1 MIYSVIRIF
10 PSVSWT
16 ERATKNCLGF
26 RYFITLYLMNPSCIK
41 SQLSECGCIT
51 SKTYSFLRLRLK
63 AICCC
68 FSITLKQHLW
78 ISLLENIPM
87 ISLEKI
93 SAFLFV
99 FLFICALIIVIKN
112 SSNIKL
118 YGFVNLN
125 VELVAQLIGYATNFV
140 K

>member
-1 MIYSVIRIF
+1 MINSFFYSFIQMIYSVIRIF
-10 PSVSWT
+10 PSVPWS

-78 ISLLENIPM
+78 ISLLEI
-87 ISLEKI
+87 ILWYLQKRYLL
-93 SAFLFV
+93 FLFSIHLYNNWYKY
-99 FLFICALIIVIKN
+99 FRNNSIK
-112 SSNIKL
+112 
-118 YGFVNLN
+118 
-125 VELVAQLIGYATNFV
+125 YAYKTIH
-140 K
+140 KM

>member
-1 MIYSVIRIF
+1 MLTLNVLLKYTNLDVTFFCYKDAHLRFKMLSMINSFFYSFIQMIYSVIRIF
-10 PSVSWT
+10 PSVPWS

-78 ISLLENIPM
+78 ISLLE
-87 ISLEKI
+87 
-93 SAFLFV
+93 
-99 FLFICALIIVIKN
+99 II
-112 SSNIKL
+112 L
-118 YGFVNLN
+118 WYL
-125 VELVAQLIGYATNFV
+125 
-140 K
+140 

>member
-1 MIYSVIRIF
+1 MINSFFYSFIQMIYSVIRIF
-10 PSVSWT
+10 PSVPWT

-78 ISLLENIPM
+78 ISLLEIILWYLQKRYLLFCLFSIPLYNNRYNYFRNN
-87 ISLEKI
+87 S
-93 SAFLFV
+93 
-99 FLFICALIIVIKN
+99 IK
-112 SSNIKL
+112 
-118 YGFVNLN
+118 
-125 VELVAQLIGYATNFV
+125 YAYKTIHEM
-140 K
+140 

>member
-1 MIYSVIRIF
+1 MCYLNAQILLLLFCSKEARLRFRLLSMINSFFLSFIQMIYSVIRIF
-10 PSVSWT
+10 PSVPWN

-78 ISLLENIPM
+78 ICLLE
-87 ISLEKI
+87 
-93 SAFLFV
+93 
-99 FLFICALIIVIKN
+99 II
-112 SSNIKL
+112 L
-118 YGFVNLN
+118 
-125 VELVAQLIGYATNFV
+125 
-140 K
+140 